1 MIIRYITILITI
13 LTSLNIFSYNNIP
26 RLFQLDWGLSIDNVK
41 EQIINNKIKISVF
54 EYYSIDNNSNELYDL
69 KYSASVKY
77 ISEGMP
83 LLNIPAK
90 VIFTFYNP
98 SGLKIDLKLSK
109 IEILLNKKDNNGVFV
124 DIKAVYKD
132 LIKLFFENYFINI
145 DYSTERRI
153 YDQYNY
159 QVIYNGIFVKFIANT
174 NNNNLEKRISIYISY
189 ENNEFQNLI
198 LKKENELLNQQLTD
212 NEKIL
217 YDVKSNL

>member
-26 RLFQLDWGLSIDNVK
+26 RLFQLDWGLSIDNVEDLSVEKSLSIDNVK

-109 IEILLNKKDNNGVFV
+109 
-124 DIKAVYKD
+124 
-132 LIKLFFENYFINI
+132 
-145 DYSTERRI
+145 
-153 YDQYNY
+153 
-159 QVIYNGIFVKFIANT
+159 
-174 NNNNLEKRISIYISY
+174 
-189 ENNEFQNLI
+189 
-198 LKKENELLNQQLTD
+198 
-212 NEKIL
+212 
-217 YDVKSNL
+217 